1 MLSASSFTFVCGI
14 LLFLC
19 NTSTAAVNSVA
30 VKGHLNCGKVPAN
43 DVTVVLY
50 RNSTKEVSQ
59 TLDSR
64 TTSPMGLFEVTGNT
78 NGRPLNETEIA
89 PVIRFF
95 HRCAVDEKTKKGN
108 MRSFEIGVPQSFISA
123 GVGKPKKTFDIG
135 TLNLEL
141 TYPKESW
148 EKDARP

>member
-89 PVIRFF
+89 PSTK
-95 HRCAVDEKTKKGN
+95 KTKKGN